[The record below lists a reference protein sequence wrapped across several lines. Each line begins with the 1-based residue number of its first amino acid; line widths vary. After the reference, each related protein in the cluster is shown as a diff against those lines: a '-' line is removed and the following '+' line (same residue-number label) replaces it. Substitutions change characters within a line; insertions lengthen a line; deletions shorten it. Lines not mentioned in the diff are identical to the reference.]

1 MAKKVCIVN
10 AHWSNRGDEAA
21 LRPLID
27 SVCKKGA
34 EIELTVIFKDR
45 KSVQQFP
52 YKNVEYISAQFLPQK
67 IEDVYNCIHN
77 IGNSDKELQKVVD
90 ILRRTE
96 LIIYSP
102 GGAVVSD
109 KFWWMK
115 QVEYLVP
122 FICAEE
128 FKIPIIVAA
137 PSMGP
142 FDSDLEKNKYRY
154 KWLSIAKKICVRE
167 PISKECL
174 EGIGLR
180 NVEET
185 IDTAFFDDP
194 DIEINERLFS
204 NDDELVNFFER
215 NEKIVSFTLSD
226 FSWNVE
232 HKNKK
237 EMLSKVEEDIRK
249 FINSLKE
256 KHIGVV
262 LIPQLFGNQN
272 DLEYLKTFQDENTY
286 ILSDVYDTYFQQYVV
301 SRCYANVGMRYHSNI
316 FAAKMG
322 TPFIAIGYE
331 EKMYGFME
339 NWGLKDYLIKIDE
352 LDYIKLESTWN
363 YLNESYDKFRQEL
376 EDLREKW
383 RVRAQRT
390 INIVMESVE
399 DIIS

>member
-1 MAKKVCIVN
+1 M
-10 AHWSNRGDEAA
+10 
-21 LRPLID
+21 
-27 SVCKKGA
+27 
-34 EIELTVIFKDR
+34 
-45 KSVQQFP
+45 
-52 YKNVEYISAQFLPQK
+52 
-67 IEDVYNCIHN
+67 
-77 IGNSDKELQKVVD
+77 
-90 ILRRTE
+90 
-96 LIIYSP
+96 
-102 GGAVVSD
+102 
-109 KFWWMK
+109 
-115 QVEYLVP
+115 
-122 FICAEE
+122 
-128 FKIPIIVAA
+128 
-137 PSMGP
+137 
-142 FDSDLEKNKYRY
+142 
-154 KWLSIAKKICVRE
+154 SIAKKICVRE
-167 PISKECL
+167 PISKEYL

-194 DIEINERLFS
+194 DVGINEPLFI
-204 NDDELVNFFER
+204 NDDKLVDFFER

-237 EMLSKVEEDIRK
+237 DMLYKVESDIRK

-256 KHIGVV
+256 KHIGVLLV
-262 LIPQLFGNQN
+262 PQLFGNQN

-301 SRCYANVGMRYHSNI
+301 SKCYANVGMRYHSNI

-352 LDYIKLESTWN
+352 LDYIKLDSTWN

-383 RVRAQRT
+383 RMRAQRT

-399 DIIS
+399 DIVS